1 MESSLIAGLLL
12 AIGFMILA
20 LWFMLRFLLG
30 SRGAN
35 KLMGRLAHDLV
46 RWCIHRVFGPP
57 RVRVVDS
64 RRRKRRRLKK

>member
-1 MESSLIAGLLL
+1 MESSPIAGLFL

-30 SRGAN
+30 SRRAS

-64 RRRKRRRLKK
+64 RCKKQRHMRK